1 MKEVTPFQ
9 LAERKAVQGKLT
21 EELKEIEETKEYQMS
36 RELPSLQ
43 GIQFMVAAK
52 DITELK
58 KINAPSEVEK
68 ETILMFLILADSFGM
83 EMHPK
88 LR

>member
-9 LAERKAVQGKLT
+9 MAERKAVQGKLT

-43 GIQFMVAAK
+43 GIQFLVAAK

-58 KINAPSEVEK
+58 KINTPSEVEK
-68 ETILMFLILADSFGM
+68 ETILMFFILADSFGM